1 MQQESVPITR
11 KPIHAKV
18 VLAGAS
24 GVGKTSIS
32 NRAFEGVFSEDTK
45 PTVGSGFM
53 KGTLNTSHGKVTLE
67 VWDTAGQEHFSSLV
81 PIFFNKASVVI
92 LVYDI
97 TDTISFNRI
106 DHYLSMVNDKAN
118 DNCIIVLV
126 GNKLDLVESKPSSR
140 KVSLQEAQNLAQM
153 IGAKYFLEVSA
164 LTGHNINKIFLSV
177 ANDPDLGTVSSQDDK
192 IITPKEND
200 QNVEKKGGCC

>member
-1 MQQESVPITR
+1 MEESVPVTN

-32 NRAFEGVFSEDTK
+32 NRAFEGAFSEDTK

-53 KGTLNTSHGKVTLE
+53 KGTINTPRGKVTLE

-81 PIFFNKASVVI
+81 PIFFNRASVVI

-97 TDTISFNRI
+97 TDMTSFNRI
-106 DHYLSMVNDKAN
+106 DHYVTMVNDKAN
-118 DNCIIVLV
+118 DDCIIVLA
-126 GNKLDLVESKPSSR
+126 GNKKDLVNSNPSSR
-140 KVSLQEAQNLAQM
+140 QVTTQEAQNLADT
-153 IGAKYFLEVSA
+153 IGAKYLFEVSA
-164 LTGHNINKIFLSV
+164 LSGENINKIFRSV
-177 ANDPDLGTVSSQDDK
+177 ANDPDLATVSSQEDK
-192 IITPKEND
+192 IITPQENPH
-200 QNVEKKGGCC
+200 VEQKKGGCC